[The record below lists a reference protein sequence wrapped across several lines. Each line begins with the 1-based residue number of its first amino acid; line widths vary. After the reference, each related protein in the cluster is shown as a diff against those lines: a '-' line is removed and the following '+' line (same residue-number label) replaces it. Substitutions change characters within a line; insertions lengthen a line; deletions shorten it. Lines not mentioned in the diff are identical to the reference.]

1 MYAVIRSGGSQHRV
15 QEGELLRVQKLDV
28 PEGEQLTLDQ
38 VLLVSDGTRTV
49 LGTPLVAG
57 AAVTAEVVRQGRA
70 RRIRII
76 KMKRRKHHLRRQGH
90 RQPYTE
96 LRITGIHAAL
106 TEPADGA

>member
-1 MYAVIRSGGSQHRV
+1 MYAVVRSGGSQHRV
-15 QEGELLRVQKLDV
+15 REGELLRVQKLAV

-57 AAVTAEVVRQGRA
+57 AAVTAEVVRQGRE

-76 KMKRRKHHLRRQGH
+76 KMKRRKHYLRRQGH

-96 LRITGIHAAL
+96 LRIIGIHAAL
-106 TEPADGA
+106 TETADGT

>member
-96 LRITGIHAAL
+96 LRITGIRAAL
-106 TEPADGA
+106 TEAADGA